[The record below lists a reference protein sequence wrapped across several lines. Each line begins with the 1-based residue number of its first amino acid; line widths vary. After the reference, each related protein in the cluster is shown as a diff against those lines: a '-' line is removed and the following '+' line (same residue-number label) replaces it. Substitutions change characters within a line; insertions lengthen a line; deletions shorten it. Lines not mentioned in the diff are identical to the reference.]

1 MRPSAQ
7 RLEGCNIRESQKF
20 AILQNLVISYMM
32 REMEEPSR
40 SRQQTLYQLL
50 RAESLI
56 HIRFTQSNDELNLF
70 KMATFV
76 KQYIKNEQIRRYTEG
91 IEDDEVAEEKEEV
104 QIEEL
109 PASEKSSKYSPTDAK
124 RKQREQAMP

>member
-109 PASEKSSKYSPTDAK
+109 PASEKSSKYSLTDAK